1 MDYLSQLQTLKA
13 DKGLTSADIAK
24 LSGVPE
30 QTVKRIF
37 NGSTPDPRFDTIAKI
52 TIALGGSLDII
63 SGLRPETDF
72 KPSTPV
78 RKALSASA
86 DLIGE
91 KDAHIAELR
100 EDLKRERRAKTI
112 ILCISAGFIALTI
125 LILALLVF
133 DVLHGNVG
141 FIRY

>member
-1 MDYLSQLQTLKA
+1 MDYLTPLQALKE

-30 QTVKRIF
+30 QTVKRF
-37 NGSTPDPRFDTIAKI
+37 FPGATPDPQFTTIAKI

-78 RKALSASA
+78 RKALSVSA

-91 KDAHIAELR
+91 KDVRIAELK
-100 EDLKRERRAKTI
+100 EELKRERRAKTI
-112 ILCISAGFIALTI
+112 ILCCAAAFSVLFVSLLTFLIFDI
-125 LILALLVF
+125 LN
-133 DVLHGNVG
+133 GNVG

>member
-1 MDYLSQLQTLKA
+1 MDYLSQLQTLKE

-37 NGSTPDPRFDTIAKI
+37 NGTTPDPRFDTIAKI

-78 RKALSASA
+78 RKALSVSA

-91 KDAHIAELR
+91 KDVRIAELK
-100 EDLKRERRAKTI
+100 EELKRERRAKTI
-112 ILCISAGFIALTI
+112 ILCCAAAFSVLFVSLLTFLIFDI
-125 LILALLVF
+125 LN
-133 DVLHGNVG
+133 GNVG

>member
-1 MDYLSQLQTLKA
+1 MDYLSPLQALREER
-13 DKGLTSADIAK
+13 GLSYADIAR

-30 QTVKRIF
+30 QTVKRIL
-37 NGSTPDPRFDTIAKI
+37 NGTTPDPRFDTIAKI

-63 SGLRPETDF
+63 SGLRPETEF

-91 KDAHIAELR
+91 KDAHIAELK
-100 EDLKRERRAKTI
+100 EELKRERRAKTI
-112 ILCISAGFIALTI
+112 ILCCTAAFAVLFVSLLTF
-125 LILALLVF
+125 LIF
-133 DVLHGNVG
+133 DILHGNVG

>member
-1 MDYLSQLQTLKA
+1 MDYLSQLQALKE

-37 NGSTPDPRFDTIAKI
+37 NGTTPDPRFDTIAKI
-52 TIALGGSLDII
+52 TISLGGSLDII

-91 KDAHIAELR
+91 KDIRIAELK
-100 EDLKRERRAKTI
+100 EELKRERRAKTI
-112 ILCISAGFIALTI
+112 ILCVAAAFSVLFVSLLTFLIFDI
-125 LILALLVF
+125 LN
-133 DVLHGNVG
+133 GNVG

>member
-1 MDYLSQLQTLKA
+1 MDYLSQLQALKE

-37 NGSTPDPRFDTIAKI
+37 NGTTPDPRFDTIAKI
-52 TIALGGSLDII
+52 TISLGGSLDII

-91 KDAHIAELR
+91 KDVRIAELK
-100 EDLKRERRAKTI
+100 EELKRERRAKTI
-112 ILCISAGFIALTI
+112 ILCCAAAFSVLFVSLLTFLIFDI
-125 LILALLVF
+125 LN
-133 DVLHGNVG
+133 GNVG
-141 FIRY
+141 YIRY

>member
-1 MDYLSQLQTLKA
+1 MDYLSQLQTLKE

-37 NGSTPDPRFDTIAKI
+37 NGTTPDPRFDTIAKI
-52 TIALGGSLDII
+52 TIALGGSLDVI

-91 KDAHIAELR
+91 KDVRIAELK
-100 EDLKRERRAKTI
+100 EELKRERRAKTI
-112 ILCISAGFIALTI
+112 ILCCAAAFSVLFVSLLTFLIFDI
-125 LILALLVF
+125 LN
-133 DVLHGNVG
+133 GNVG

>member
-1 MDYLSQLQTLKA
+1 MDYLSQLQTLKE

-37 NGSTPDPRFDTIAKI
+37 NGTTPDPRFDTIAKI

-72 KPSTPV
+72 RPSTPV

-91 KDAHIAELR
+91 KDVRIAELK
-100 EDLKRERRAKTI
+100 EELKRERRAKTI
-112 ILCISAGFIALTI
+112 ILCCAAAFSVLFVSLLTFLIFDI
-125 LILALLVF
+125 LN
-133 DVLHGNVG
+133 GNVG

>member
-1 MDYLSQLQTLKA
+1 MDYLSQLQTLKE

-91 KDAHIAELR
+91 KDVRIAELK
-100 EDLKRERRAKTI
+100 EELKRERRAKTI
-112 ILCISAGFIALTI
+112 ILCCAAAFSVLFVSLLTFLIFDI
-125 LILALLVF
+125 LN
-133 DVLHGNVG
+133 GNVG

>member
-1 MDYLSQLQTLKA
+1 MDYLSQLQTLKE

-37 NGSTPDPRFDTIAKI
+37 NGTTPDPRFDTIAKI
-52 TIALGGSLDII
+52 TISLGGSLDII

-91 KDAHIAELR
+91 KDIRIAELK
-100 EDLKRERRAKTI
+100 EELKRERRAKTI
-112 ILCISAGFIALTI
+112 ILCVAAAFSVLFVSLLTFLIFDI
-125 LILALLVF
+125 LN
-133 DVLHGNVG
+133 GNVG

>member
-1 MDYLSQLQTLKA
+1 MDYLSQLQTLKE

-37 NGSTPDPRFDTIAKI
+37 NGTTPDPRFDTIAKI
-52 TIALGGSLDII
+52 TISLGGSLDII

-91 KDAHIAELR
+91 KDIRIAELK
-100 EDLKRERRAKTI
+100 EELKRERCAKTI
-112 ILCISAGFIALTI
+112 ILCCAAAFSVLFVSLLTFLIFDI
-125 LILALLVF
+125 LN
-133 DVLHGNVG
+133 GNVG

>member
-1 MDYLSQLQTLKA
+1 MDYLSQLQALKE

-37 NGSTPDPRFDTIAKI
+37 NGTTPDPRFDTIAKI
-52 TIALGGSLDII
+52 TISLGGSLDII

-91 KDAHIAELR
+91 KDIRIAELK
-100 EDLKRERRAKTI
+100 EELKRERRAKTI
-112 ILCISAGFIALTI
+112 ILCCAAAFSVLFVSLLTFLIFDI
-125 LILALLVF
+125 LN
-133 DVLHGNVG
+133 GNVG

>member
-1 MDYLSQLQTLKA
+1 MDYLSQLQTLKE

-37 NGSTPDPRFDTIAKI
+37 NGTTPDPRFDTIAKI

-91 KDAHIAELR
+91 KDVRIAELK
-100 EDLKRERRAKTI
+100 EELKRERRAKTI
-112 ILCISAGFIALTI
+112 ILCCAAAFSVLFVSLLTFLIFDI
-125 LILALLVF
+125 LN
-133 DVLHGNVG
+133 GNVG

>member
-1 MDYLSQLQTLKA
+1 MDYLSQLQTLKE

-37 NGSTPDPRFDTIAKI
+37 NGTTPDPRFDTIAKI
-52 TIALGGSLDII
+52 TISLGGSLDII

-72 KPSTPV
+72 KPSSPV
-78 RKALSASA
+78 KKALSASA

-91 KDAHIAELR
+91 KEAHILELK
-100 EDLKRERRAKTI
+100 DALKRERRAKNI
-112 ILCISAGFIALTI
+112 ILCVAAAFIGVML
-125 LILALLVF
+125 LLLMFLVF
-133 DVLHGNVG
+133 DVLHGNCVMLHH
-141 FIRY
+141 

>member
-1 MDYLSQLQTLKA
+1 MDYLSQLQTLKE

-37 NGSTPDPRFDTIAKI
+37 NGTTPDPRFDTIAKI
-52 TIALGGSLDII
+52 TIALGGSLDVI

-91 KDAHIAELR
+91 KDIRFAELK
-100 EDLKRERRAKTI
+100 EELKRERRAKTI
-112 ILCISAGFIALTI
+112 TLCCAAAFSVLFVSLLTFLIFDILN
-125 LILALLVF
+125 
-133 DVLHGNVG
+133 GNVG

>member
-1 MDYLSQLQTLKA
+1 MDYLSQLQTLKE

-37 NGSTPDPRFDTIAKI
+37 NGTTPDPRFDTIAKI
-52 TIALGGSLDII
+52 TIALGGSLDVI

-91 KDAHIAELR
+91 KDVRIAELK
-100 EDLKRERRAKTI
+100 EELKREHRAKTI
-112 ILCISAGFIALTI
+112 ILCVAAAFSVLFVSLLTFLIFDI
-125 LILALLVF
+125 LN
-133 DVLHGNVG
+133 GNVG